1 MTAALDRPLRALFEA
16 ALAAVSAES
25 RIVSHLPPPVPGR
38 TLVVG
43 AGKAAAAMAQA
54 VERHWQGDISGLVVT
69 PYGHG
74 VDCDCITVIEAAH
87 PVPDDAGQAAA
98 QRIMSLAAPLTKDDQ
113 LLALMSGG
121 GSALLALPAPGL
133 TLAHKQAMATA
144 LLRSRATISYCIKTI
159 EKRMAESPEVRRKVE
174 ALL

>member
-25 RIVSHLPPPVPGR
+25 RIVSHLPPPVTGR

-74 VDCDCITVIEAAH
+74 VACDRITVIEAAH
-87 PVPDDAGQAAA
+87 PVPDDAG
-98 QRIMSLAAPLTKDDQ
+98 
-113 LLALMSGG
+113 
-121 GSALLALPAPGL
+121 
-133 TLAHKQAMATA
+133 
-144 LLRSRATISYCIKTI
+144 
-159 EKRMAESPEVRRKVE
+159 
-174 ALL
+174 